1 MRQGGTFSSAEART
15 AVVDRDPEVIKQD
28 IAQARD
34 RLALTVDSLAVRA
47 NPQRLADDL
56 KAALLRFV
64 KKPAVVAT
72 LAGVSVVTVVVVVRT
87 IRR

>member
-1 MRQGGTFSSAEART
+1 M
-15 AVVDRDPEVIKQD
+15 DRDPEVIKAE

-34 RLALTVDSLAVRA
+34 RLALTVDSLAERA

-56 KAALLRFV
+56 KTSVLHFL
-64 KKPAVVAT
+64 KKPAVAAA
-72 LAGVSVVTVVVVVRT
+72 LAGLGAVTVVVVIRS

>member
-1 MRQGGTFSSAEART
+1 M
-15 AVVDRDPEVIKQD
+15 VDRDPEVIKQE

-34 RLALTVDSLAVRA
+34 RLALTVDSLAERT

-56 KAALLRFV
+56 KAAVLRFV
-64 KKPAVVAT
+64 RKPAVAAS
-72 LAGVSVVTVVVVVRT
+72 LAGLGAITVVIVVRR